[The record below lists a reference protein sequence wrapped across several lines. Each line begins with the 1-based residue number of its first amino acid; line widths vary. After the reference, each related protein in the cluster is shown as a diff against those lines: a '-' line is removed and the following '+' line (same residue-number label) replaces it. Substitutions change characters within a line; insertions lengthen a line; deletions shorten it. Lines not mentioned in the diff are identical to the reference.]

1 MMLKMLWLITS
12 IMRDQSPRSR
22 ISFWEVNSHIR
33 NGRHL
38 GPHALRSTFASELLA
53 EKVPYDAIRVI
64 LGHTD
69 PGSTRFYTKMSIED
83 LRTCALA
90 VPPPSGLF
98 AEYLK
103 GVSI

>member
-1 MMLKMLWLITS
+1 MQTVFHLTGSGITAIVTNCFKKAGIES
-12 IMRDQSPRSR
+12 
-22 ISFWEVNSHIR
+22 